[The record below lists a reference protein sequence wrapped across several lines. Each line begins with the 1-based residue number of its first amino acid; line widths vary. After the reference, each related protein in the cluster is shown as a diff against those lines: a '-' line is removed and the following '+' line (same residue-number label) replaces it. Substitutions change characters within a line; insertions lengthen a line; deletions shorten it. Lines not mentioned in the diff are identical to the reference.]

1 MKASISI
8 LSTATVL
15 AFCWSETTAFVTPA
29 SLKPALHVRT
39 RAGTATQRPAPVA
52 QHKHHNTALAAQMSL
67 RSKHAASTTIAGN
80 LWPTL
85 QRFKITSVIA
95 KEIVK
100 NVMEITHWQ
109 DIALLS
115 LLAFGSFP
123 LAKFTFDRIPEDIQ
137 KKGAKVQSMY
147 QHKRFGVSALVS
159 QIGKLA
165 LSVYAVDV
173 ISVVLTTLGF
183 QFPNK
188 LGISAA
194 YAKLAYT
201 GWALQRFLVYKRLAL
216 CKFYKV
222 DEEDMGRAEIF
233 DRILNGLSIGLVAL
247 ILFDWLS
254 VRMGMAIKGVF
265 AFGSLGTLAFTL
277 GSQKLIAQVRSIY
290 VRCCY
295 CLSDTAAAIR
305 MGTVLTTSLS
315 SVLLLFPFDC
325 T

>member
-1 MKASISI
+1 MSN
-8 LSTATVL
+8 LLLTATVL
-15 AFCWSETTAFVTPA
+15 LAFCSSETAAFVSPA
-29 SLKPALHVRT
+29 SVKSAVHERT
-39 RAGTATQRPAPVA
+39 RAGTGTPTQRPTPTAAANA
-52 QHKHHNTALAAQMSL
+52 QHKHDTALAAQISL
-67 RSKHAASTTIAGN
+67 RSKHAATTTIAGN

-100 NVMEITHWQ
+100 NVLEITHWQ

-115 LLAFGSFP
+115 LVAFGSFP
-123 LAKFTFDRIPEDIQ
+123 LAKFTFDRLPEE
-137 KKGAKVQSMY
+137 KKGSIGQMY

-183 QFPNK
+183 QFPEK
-188 LGISAA
+188 FGLSSA
-194 YAKLAYT
+194 YAKLVYT

-233 DRILNGLSIGLVAL
+233 DRILNGMSIGLVSL
-247 ILFDWLS
+247 VLFDWLS

-277 GSQKLIAQVRSIY
+277 GSQKLISQVCYLVVPFLLSLWLSGLARFSQFVFY
-290 VRCCY
+290 LVSCCY
-295 CLSDTAAAIR
+295 CIS
-305 MGTVLTTSLS
+305 
-315 SVLLLFPFDC
+315 P
-325 T
+325 

>member
-1 MKASISI
+1 MKTSMLLTTASA
-8 LSTATVL
+8 LV
-15 AFCWSETTAFVTPA
+15 FCWSETTAFVAPA
-29 SLKPALHVRT
+29 SVKPALHARS
-39 RAGTATQRPAPVA
+39 RSEKPAPAA
-52 QHKHHNTALAAQMSL
+52 QHKYGTALAAQMSI
-67 RSKHAASTTIAGN
+67 RTKHAASTTIAGN

-95 KEIVK
+95 KEIVR
-100 NVMEITHWQ
+100 NVLEITHWQ

-115 LLAFGSFP
+115 ILAFGSFP
-123 LAKFTFDRIPEDIQ
+123 LAMFTFNRLPEE
-137 KKGAKVQSMY
+137 KKGLSVSSMY

-183 QFPNK
+183 QFPGK
-188 LGISAA
+188 LGMSAA

-222 DEEDMGRAEIF
+222 DEEDMGRVEIF
-233 DRILNGLSIGLVAL
+233 DRVLNGLSIGLVAL

-277 GSQKLIAQVRSIY
+277 GSQKLIAQVRSLDIMSHCFY
-290 VRCCY
+290 Y
-295 CLSDTAAAIR
+295 
-305 MGTVLTTSLS
+305 
-315 SVLLLFPFDC
+315 
-325 T
+325 